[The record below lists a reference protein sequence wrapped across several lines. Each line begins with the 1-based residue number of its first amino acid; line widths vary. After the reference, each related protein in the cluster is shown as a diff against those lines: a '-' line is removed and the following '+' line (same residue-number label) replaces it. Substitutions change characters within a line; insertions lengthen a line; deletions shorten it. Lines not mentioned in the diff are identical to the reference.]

1 MKGTRRRDFFK
12 ACGAAAIGGL
22 VTEGMATLHAQEKHE
37 GANTAREFAPG
48 EKIPVS
54 GIYDVVHD
62 RLDGDDHAEQ
72 HQVTLVVG
80 GHFPPCK
87 ACGQWVRFRPYQT
100 AQHAGAAPHLVP

>member
-12 ACGAAAIGGL
+12 AWGAVGIGGL
-22 VTEGMATLHAQEKHE
+22 VTEGTATLHAQEKYE

-72 HQVTLVVG
+72 HQVTFVAGEL
-80 GHFPPCK
+80 FPQCK
-87 ACGQWVRFRPYQT
+87 ACGQWVRFRPYRT
-100 AQHAGAAPHLVP
+100 AHRPGATPHLVP